1 MCKPEVDQRQTL
13 EGVATGV
20 QGLSF
25 PRAFGSG
32 RCLPSRAAKAGRS
45 AAIGA
50 RAVTCIGDTV
60 KALADEVSARATIAK
75 SFIIRGECS
84 GRMTNQSAE
93 LRKWE
98 GAQSPFLGGGSGP
111 PPPPRPPDSDRLH
124 FGHTVTMTHESRH
137 TRALRHANI
146 SRPLSSLHHIN
157 ALWSQVAA
165 ELSLSTARAAPHARA
180 THTHC
185 CLARCINH
193 KRGRRS
199 SSGGALPRTLERAP
213 PRPEGFLLCPL
224 ARALAHIDAQ
234 AAQKSRR
241 LRPLSTHSAPPPQT
255 LSDEMHAPV
264 PRRQRR
270 AATSSSHCGVRSPRA
285 LPEIAA
291 STSSLLHT

>member
-1 MCKPEVDQRQTL
+1 MCKPEVDQRQTS

-25 PRAFGSG
+25 PCAFGSG

-84 GRMTNQSAE
+84 GRMTKQSAE
-93 LRKWE
+93 LRKWRPRAPSWG
-98 GAQSPFLGGGSGP
+98 GAPARR
-111 PPPPRPPDSDRLH
+111 RPARPISDRLH

-137 TRALRHANI
+137 TRARRYANI
-146 SRPLSSLHHIN
+146 SRPLSHLYHIN

-234 AAQKSRR
+234 AAQQSRR
-241 LRPLSTHSAPPPQT
+241 LRPLSTHSAPP
-255 LSDEMHAPV
+255 H
-264 PRRQRR
+264 R
-270 AATSSSHCGVRSPRA
+270 H
-285 LPEIAA
+285 
-291 STSSLLHT
+291 